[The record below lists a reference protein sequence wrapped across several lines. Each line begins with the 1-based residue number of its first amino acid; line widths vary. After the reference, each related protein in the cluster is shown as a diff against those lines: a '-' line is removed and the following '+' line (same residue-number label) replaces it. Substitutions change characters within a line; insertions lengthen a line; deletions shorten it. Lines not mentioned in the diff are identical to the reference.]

1 MSAIIIT
8 GASGWLGKCAVNLIN
23 SDEKFRS
30 TKLFLFSSSQK
41 HIQIKGQKYE
51 AEKFLD
57 FNVNNFQGIKVDG
70 IIHLSFL
77 TRDKVGKVGFNNYVR
92 TNKSITSKFAE
103 IVSTTNPKWVTTVSS
118 GAAYENS
125 ENIEINPYG
134 NLKIKE
140 EQTLST
146 LATELGLNYSIG
158 RLWGAMGYD
167 MPINRNYAISDF
179 ICQALISK
187 KIDVNAKKLVTR
199 RYVSDMEF
207 IETCINSAEKGVNRT
222 FDSGGDKIEVR
233 DLARLVASHFG
244 EIDVHTKPAVEP
256 SDNYFP
262 NNEEYLDLRA
272 ELKLS
277 KPETLKTLVLN
288 TIEGH
293 KSQQLR

>member
-23 SDEKFRS
+23 SDNRFRS
-30 TKLFLFSSSQK
+30 TKLILLSSSNK
-41 HIQIKGQKYE
+41 EVNINEHKYQV
-51 AEKFLD
+51 EKLLD
-57 FNVNNFQGIKVDG
+57 FNVNQILDIKVVG

-77 TRDKVGKVGFNNYVR
+77 TRDKLSKVGFDKYVQ
-92 TNKSITSKFAE
+92 TNKLITSKFAE
-103 IVSTTNPKWVTTVSS
+103 IISFTKPKWITTVSS
-118 GAAYENS
+118 GAASENS
-125 ENIEINPYG
+125 EDIEINPYG
-134 NLKIKE
+134 NLKIQE
-140 EQTLST
+140 EHKLLE
-146 LATELGLNYSIG
+146 LASELGSNYSIG
-158 RLWGAMGYD
+158 RLWGAMGFN

-187 KIDVNAKKLVTR
+187 KIDVSAKKLVTR

-207 IETCINSAEKGVNRT
+207 IETCINSAENGVNRT

-233 DLARLVASHFG
+233 DLARLVASHFR
-244 EIDVHTKPAVEP
+244 EIEVHFEPAVERP
-256 SDNYFP
+256 DNYFP
-262 NNEEYLDLRA
+262 NNEEYLNLRA

-277 KPETLKTLVLN
+277 SPETLKTLVLN

>member
-1 MSAIIIT
+1 VSSIIIT

-23 SDEKFRS
+23 SDERYRS
-30 TKLFLFSSSQK
+30 TKLFLFSSSEKQ
-41 HIQIKGQKYE
+41 IQLKGQKYE
-51 AEKFLD
+51 VKKFLD
-57 FNVNNFQGIKVDG
+57 FNVNSFQDIKVVG

-77 TRDKVGKVGFNNYVR
+77 TRDKVSKVGFEEYVKI
-92 TNKSITSKFAE
+92 NKLITSKFAE
-103 IVSTTNPKWVTTVSS
+103 IVSSTKPNWITTVSS
-118 GAAYENS
+118 GAAKENT
-125 ENIEINPYG
+125 EDIEINPYG
-134 NLKIKE
+134 NLKIQE
-140 EQTLST
+140 EQTLSK
-146 LATELGLNYSIG
+146 LAKDLGLNYSIG

-187 KIDVNAKKLVTR
+187 KINVNAKKLVTR

-244 EIDVHTKPAVEP
+244 EIDVHTEPAVEP

-262 NNEEYLDLRA
+262 NNEEYLDLRE